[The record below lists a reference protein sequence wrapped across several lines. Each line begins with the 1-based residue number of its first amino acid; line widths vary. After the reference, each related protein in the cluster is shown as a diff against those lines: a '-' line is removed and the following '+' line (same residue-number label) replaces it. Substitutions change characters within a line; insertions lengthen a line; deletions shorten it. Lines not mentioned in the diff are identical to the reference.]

1 MAYLFSV
8 PYSAQGRTRARESN
22 QPGGA
27 KGPLVHRP
35 RAAFHM
41 AATLFYYLMFLL
53 GVVAAQ
59 SAFPFFFFF
68 PPKSQLQLLWQE
80 SVTMELRMLGLTVA
94 ILAGISVAQTT
105 SETTTTSSSSTST
118 SLSAYPGC
126 YQFCSTHAFSGYIP
140 DKTNK
145 PTSVCHAGLRPC
157 EHGRVVR
164 QRTGAR

>member
-59 SAFPFFFFF
+59 SAFFFFFF
-68 PPKSQLQLLWQE
+68 FSPK
-80 SVTMELRMLGLTVA
+80 VPTPAT
-94 ILAGISVAQTT
+94 LAG
-105 SETTTTSSSSTST
+105 
-118 SLSAYPGC
+118 
-126 YQFCSTHAFSGYIP
+126 
-140 DKTNK
+140 
-145 PTSVCHAGLRPC
+145 VCNNGASHAGPYCCYTCRYFRCTDNNRNNNKNNNNIIIIININIIVSIPGMLP
-157 EHGRVVR
+157 VL
-164 QRTGAR
+164 QYATILWIYTGQN